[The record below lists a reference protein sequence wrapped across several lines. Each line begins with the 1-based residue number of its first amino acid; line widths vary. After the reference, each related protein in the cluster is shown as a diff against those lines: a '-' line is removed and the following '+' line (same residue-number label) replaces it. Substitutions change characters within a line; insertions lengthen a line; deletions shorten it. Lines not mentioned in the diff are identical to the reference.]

1 MDGPETWLMIVAGSL
16 VVIGLVAQFVP
27 TSKHREDTVAY
38 WKRKIAENGR
48 KQQWGGR

>member
-16 VVIGLVAQFVP
+16 VVIGLFAHLVP
-27 TSKHREDTVAY
+27 TRKQSEDIVAY